1 MRLISTTSDSRAGRD
16 GHSQRLGPT
25 SHGTPKSLQSFGLGI
40 CRARPDCSAIGAP
53 QSSGVGE
60 NCAAAEIPHCDT
72 VSRCREGA
80 GLLQEE
86 HFLFIARHGWLRPK
100 LPAGLAHIVIIGQ
113 VDSSLVRSALA
124 RRRRRL
130 ASIERCL
137 ALSER
142 ERTKRR
148 DNFRHRHDNCTEP
161 DAWAGGLTCP
171 PPHARRPQCRA
182 VQLPTSPRVNRRFFR
197 LQKGTES
204 EVWPGPPRLFF
215 VTVIRHLHHCSSSGL
230 MSSKTYYARGSAEDF
245 LRLSLHSSAAASCV
259 FSELSLVRGWR
270 RDQGFDDKWTVKP
283 EKKVEGWTE
292 VQHCT
297 YTCACYGLGDVF
309 GTPYSILSFDSRH

>member
-161 DAWAGGLTCP
+161 EAWPGGLTRP
-171 PPHARRPQCRA
+171 P
-182 VQLPTSPRVNRRFFR
+182 LT
-197 LQKGTES
+197 
-204 EVWPGPPRLFF
+204 
-215 VTVIRHLHHCSSSGL
+215 
-230 MSSKTYYARGSAEDF
+230 
-245 LRLSLHSSAAASCV
+245 
-259 FSELSLVRGWR
+259 
-270 RDQGFDDKWTVKP
+270 
-283 EKKVEGWTE
+283 
-292 VQHCT
+292 
-297 YTCACYGLGDVF
+297 LGDPNAAV
-309 GTPYSILSFDSRH
+309 